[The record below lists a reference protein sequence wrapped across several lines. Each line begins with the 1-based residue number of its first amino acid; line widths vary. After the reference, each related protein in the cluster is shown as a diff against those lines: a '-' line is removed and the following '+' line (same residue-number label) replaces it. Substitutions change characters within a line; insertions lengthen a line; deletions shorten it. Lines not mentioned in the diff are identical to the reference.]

1 MRKSHLRLHNTAD
14 AMKLAVRV
22 FEPGEFLVRQ
32 GEAGAEV
39 FLIREGDCD
48 VLVSRDGEGD
58 NPKRVATRSKG
69 DFIGE
74 MKMAVSV
81 DENEDAAVEFR
92 CRSASV
98 RAVTRVTATVLSKS
112 DMRWAVDHD
121 YSLDGEIQSVIRM
134 RTAELAAET

>member
-1 MRKSHLRLHNTAD
+1 
-14 AMKLAVRV
+14 MKLAVRV

-48 VLVSRDGEGD
+48 VLVSREGKGD
-58 NPKRVATRSKG
+58 DLKRVAMRSKG

-74 MKMAVSV
+74 MAVSV
-81 DENEDAAVEFR
+81 DENEDAAVELKY
-92 CRSASV
+92 RSASV
-98 RAVTRVTATVLSKS
+98 QAVTRVTATVLSKS

>member
-1 MRKSHLRLHNTAD
+1 
-14 AMKLAVRV
+14 MKLAVRV

-121 YSLDGEIQSVIRM
+121 YSLDGE
-134 RTAELAAET
+134 ALEAAEWLWGRQLAK